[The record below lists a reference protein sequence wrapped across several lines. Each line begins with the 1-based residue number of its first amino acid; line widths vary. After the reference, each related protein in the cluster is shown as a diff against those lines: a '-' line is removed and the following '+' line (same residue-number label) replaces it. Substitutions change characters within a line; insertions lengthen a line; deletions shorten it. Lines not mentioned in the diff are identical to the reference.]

1 MVTRFTVTMV
11 VQHKPKKLKPAGRR
25 FFRSMKA
32 IRAGLAPRRVCGP
45 AGGTSRLE
53 TSHPVVGRTRLAR
66 VEVVLVA
73 PEIPQN
79 TGCAARLAAA
89 TGTRLHLVEPLGFS
103 LDSKHLKRAGL
114 DYWPEVDMTV
124 HPDWSSLLGV
134 LGEQGA
140 AEPRLRLLTARGGG
154 SLFDAPFRGDEV
166 LVFGCESKG
175 LSPALLREFVSQRL
189 TVPILPEVR
198 SLNLANV
205 VCLSLYTALERCGRL
220 PATAPG

>member
-1 MVTRFTVTMV
+1 M
-11 VQHKPKKLKPAGRR
+11 
-25 FFRSMKA
+25 
-32 IRAGLAPRRVCGP
+32 CGP
-45 AGGTSRLE
+45 TS
-53 TSHPVVGRTRLAR
+53 SGRTRLPC

-89 TGTRLHLVEPLGFS
+89 TGTRLNLVEPLGFS

-114 DYWPEVDMTV
+114 DYWPEVDMVV
-124 HPDWSSLLGV
+124 HRDWSSLLAV
-134 LGEQGA
+134 LGEQQP
-140 AEPRLRLLTARGGG
+140 AEPRLRLLTARGGT
-154 SLFDAPFRGDEV
+154 SLFEAPFRGDEI

-175 LSPALLREFVSQRL
+175 LAPALLGEFAKQRL

-205 VCLSLYTALERCGRL
+205 VCLSLYTALERCDRL
-220 PATAPG
+220 PPTTPG